1 MHKLDS
7 PATVRIFSS
16 SAAALRFI
24 DYQVAA
30 STQAGNHSPILV

>member
-7 PATVRIFSS
+7 PATVCIVSS

-30 STQAGNHSPILV
+30 SKQSLAYTV